1 MISNKITEKLS
12 KILSKE
18 ITQVELNIPSF
29 DSNISADSDFS
40 MEEKIKLK
48 ASQLVLPVVIDG
60 LIPIIILFTNF
71 DSMKSESVRAALLGA
86 KINYEFDIIP
96 AIAANASENQILK
109 LAELGQVKQIG
120 FDDYVTVALDTARK
134 WFEVDKS
141 VRTFHL
147 TGHESPSRNFTKK
160 DNVIAILDTGID
172 INHVD
177 LGSGK
182 VIGWHDE
189 INPSSTTPYDDNGHG
204 THVSSIAAGLGK
216 AIWDYRGVA
225 FGAALVGVKVLDA
238 TGHGS
243 YSQII
248 AGIQWCVNNKNT
260 YGIRVINMS
269 LGGSSDAAVQAAVTV
284 AVNTGIVVVCAAGN
298 SGPELNT
305 IGSPGDTLTA
315 ITVGNMSD
323 VGQGGYFLVPSSSR
337 GPVNTSSI
345 KPDVCA
351 PGYNITAAK
360 AGTINQYTTMTGT
373 SMASPFVAGVVALM
387 LDANNSLTPSQIKSI
402 LIETADTWGNIRPNN
417 DYGYGKL
424 QAFETLRRVCR
435 LRGSKCAPPC
445 SPCNTSRFMDNL
457 SEKDCDLHCHPAYA
471 IPCKA
476 KFQPEHFS
484 VSGTITDPDHS
495 DWYEVYVTKLGYPL
509 AITLLNTTPN
519 ANVNLYLYN
528 ANYVL
533 IDSSTFSNRQDT
545 ISFVP
550 TAYGK
555 YLIRVY
561 RNTGTTA
568 SYQLD
573 LSVFGR
579 NFRWFETN

>member
-18 ITQVELNIPSF
+18 ITQVELNVPSN
-29 DSNISADSDFS
+29 DNNPTDMDPSI
-40 MEEKIKLK
+40 EEKGKLK
-48 ASQLVLPVVIDG
+48 ASPLILPVVIDG
-60 LIPIIILFTNF
+60 LIPVIILFSNF
-71 DSMKSESVRAALLGA
+71 DAMKSEAVKSALLGA
-86 KINYEFDIIP
+86 KINYEYNIIP
-96 AIAANASENQILK
+96 AIAAHVSETQILK
-109 LAELGQVKQIG
+109 LAELGQVNQIG
-120 FDDYVTVALDTARK
+120 FDDYASITLDTARK

-141 VRTFHL
+141 VRDFHL
-147 TGHESPSRNFTKK
+147 TGHRGHSREFTKR
-160 DNVIAILDTGID
+160 DNVIAIIDTGID

-204 THVSSIAAGLGK
+204 THVASIAAGLGR

-225 FGAALVGVKVLDA
+225 FGAALVGVKALDA

-248 AGIQWCVNNKNT
+248 GGIQWCVNNKNT

-269 LGGSSDAAVQAAVTV
+269 LGGSSDVALRAAVTV
-284 AVNTGIVVVCAAGN
+284 AVNNGIVVVCAAGN
-298 SGPELNT
+298 DGPGLNT
-305 IGSPGDTLTA
+305 IGSPGDTQVA

-337 GPVNTSSI
+337 GPVDTSRI

-351 PGYNITAAK
+351 PGYYITAAK
-360 AGTINQYTTMTGT
+360 AGTTNQYIAMTGT
-373 SMASPFVAGVVALM
+373 SMASPFVAGLVALM
-387 LDANNSLTPSQIKSI
+387 LDANKALTPSQIKTI
-402 LIETADTWGNIRPNN
+402 LIETADTWGNIKPNN
-417 DYGYGKL
+417 DYGFGKL
-424 QAFETLRRVCR
+424 QAFEALRCVCK
-435 LRGSKCAPPC
+435 LPGSRCAHPC
-445 SPCNTSRFMDNL
+445 GGDFMDNPL
-457 SEKDCDLHCHPAYA
+457 DKCDSLYYHPGY
-471 IPCKA
+471 IKPCKNP
-476 KFQPEHFS
+476 FQPEHFS
-484 VSGTITDPDHS
+484 VSGTISQPYYS

-509 AITLLNTTPN
+509 AITLLTTTPN
-519 ANVNLYLYN
+519 TNVNLYVYN
-528 ANYVL
+528 ASYGY
-533 IDSSTFSNRQDT
+533 IGGSTSTSRQDT
-545 ISFVP
+545 LSFVP

-561 RNTGTTA
+561 RASGTTA

-573 LSVFGR
+573 LSVFGK

>member
-18 ITQVELNIPSF
+18 ITQIELSIPSF
-29 DSNISADSDFS
+29 DSKISSDSDSS

-48 ASQLVLPVVIDG
+48 ASHLILPVTVDG
-60 LIPIIILFTNF
+60 LIPIIILFSSF
-71 DSMKSESVRAALLGA
+71 EAMKSEGVKAALLGA

-96 AIAANASENQILK
+96 AIAANAGEGQILK
-109 LAELGQVKQIG
+109 LSELGQVKQIG
-120 FDDYVTVALDTARK
+120 FDDYVTATLDTARK

-141 VRTFHL
+141 VKTFHL
-147 TGHESPSRNFTKK
+147 TGHESRSKDFTKK

-204 THVSSIAAGLGK
+204 THVASIAAGLGK

-260 YGIRVINMS
+260 FGIRVINMS
-269 LGGSSDAAVQAAVTV
+269 LGGSSDTAVKAAVTV

-298 SGPELNT
+298 DGPSLNT
-305 IGSPGDTLTA
+305 IGSPGDTLSA

-337 GPVNTSSI
+337 GPVNISSV
-345 KPDVCA
+345 KPDICA
-351 PGYNITAAK
+351 PGYFITAAK

-387 LDANNSLTPSQIKSI
+387 LDANSSLTPSEIKNI
-402 LIETADTWGNIRPNN
+402 LIETANTWGNIRPNN

-424 QAFETLRRVCR
+424 ETFDALRRVCK
-435 LRGSKCAPPC
+435 LRGSRCSHPC
-445 SPCNTSRFMDNL
+445 DPGFME
-457 SEKDCDLHCHPAYA
+457 EKDSCLYAHPAYVT
-471 IPCKA
+471 PCKNPL
-476 KFQPEHFS
+476 QPEHFS
-484 VSGTITDPDHS
+484 VSGTITDPTSS

-509 AITLLNTTPN
+509 AITLLTTTPN
-519 ANVNLYLYN
+519 TDVNLYLYD
-528 ANYVL
+528 ANYSL
-533 IDSSTFSNRQDT
+533 ISSSTFPTRQDT
-545 ISFVP
+545 ISFIP

-561 RNTGTTA
+561 RNTGTTVN
-568 SYQLD
+568 YQLD
-573 LSVFGR
+573 LSVFGK